1 MQQLKKTFFT
11 RRITSTSLLWVRKI
25 TFRFSIFPWVKPI
38 DNGHNW
44 KHWHKTTRVDAN
56 VQSWRQSVIHFCL
69 KNGQNT
75 IPSTAMIKLLLL
87 PTTAMMMMMMMMMMC
102 PNVSFGIPHTLLPRG
117 VVGAVAAPLLPKTVQ
132 PGIGPDHPRSNRP
145 TGGRRPVLELD
156 SFPPLLHSLLYLC
169 LFQNVFVHILKYISF
184 LQIMKCISTLS
195 TSPFHSSLM
204 L

>member
-1 MQQLKKTFFT
+1 M
-11 RRITSTSLLWVRKI
+11 
-25 TFRFSIFPWVKPI
+25 
-38 DNGHNW
+38 
-44 KHWHKTTRVDAN
+44 
-56 VQSWRQSVIHFCL
+56 
-69 KNGQNT
+69 
-75 IPSTAMIKLLLL
+75 PSTAMIKLLLL
-87 PTTAMMMMMMMMMMC
+87 PTTAMMMMVMMMMMMMTMMC